1 MTSSEQPGGPP
12 SVRMPIAYAVML
24 VTPLLFAS
32 NGVIGRVTVAEV
44 SPFTLAFLRWGACAL
59 ILLPFVLRS
68 GRECLDLVRE
78 RPGTL
83 LALGFLG
90 MWLSG
95 AGFYVSLQFTT
106 ATNATMIY
114 TTSPLFII
122 LLERILFARA
132 IRSREV
138 AGIIVSFAGVAAILI
153 QGSLLTFVTGAL
165 NPGDIGV
172 VIAAASWAA
181 YSIIFRGPRLS
192 RLPIM
197 ALFGLVC
204 AAGAVLLFPFAAY
217 EYYSGARMP
226 SSAAA
231 WQGIAGIIIFSSLF
245 AFSGF
250 QFGLRMMGA
259 SITGI
264 FMYLMPVYGVVLAY
278 VFLGERMQL
287 HHVVG
292 IVLVL
297 GGVLLATIPSRKS
310 G

>member
-1 MTSSEQPGGPP
+1 
-12 SVRMPIAYAVML
+12 MPAAYAVML
-24 VTPLLFAS
+24 ITPLLFAS
-32 NGVIGRVTVAEV
+32 NGVIGRATVAEV
-44 SPFTLAFLRWGACAL
+44 APFTLAFLRWGACAL
-59 ILLPFVLRS
+59 ILLPFVLGS
-68 GRECLDLVRE
+68 GRACLELVKE

-132 IRSREV
+132 IRGREV
-138 AGIIVSFAGVAAILI
+138 AGIVVSFIGVAAILF
-153 QGSLLTFVTGAL
+153 QGSILRLISGSL

-172 VIAAASWAA
+172 VIAAASWAG

-204 AAGAVLLFPFAAY
+204 AAGALLLLPVAAY
-217 EYYSGARMP
+217 EFLSGARMP
-226 SSAAA
+226 STGAA
-231 WQGIAGIIIFSSLF
+231 WQGIAGIIVFSSLL

-250 QFGLRMMGA
+250 QLGLRMMGA
-259 SITGI
+259 SVTGI
-264 FMYLMPVYGVVLAY
+264 FMYLMPVYGVVLAT
-278 VFLGERMQL
+278 VFLGERLQF
-287 HHVVG
+287 HHVAG

-297 GGVLLATIPSRKS
+297 GGVLLATLPARR

>member
-1 MTSSEQPGGPP
+1 MTTTEQPVGQP
-12 SVRMPIAYAVML
+12 SLRMPAAYAVML
-24 VTPLLFAS
+24 LTPLLFAS
-32 NGVIGRVTVAEV
+32 NGVIGRATVAEV
-44 SPFTLAFLRWGACAL
+44 SPFTLAFLRWGACAV

-68 GRECLDLVRE
+68 GRESLALVKE
-78 RPGTL
+78 RPGTI

-95 AGFYVSLQFTT
+95 AGFYAALQYTT

-122 LLERILFARA
+122 LLERILFSRA
-132 IRSREV
+132 IRGREI
-138 AGIIVSFAGVAAILI
+138 AGIAVSFAGVAAILF
-153 QGSLLTFVTGAL
+153 QGSLTKFLAGSL

-172 VIAAASWAA
+172 VIAAASWAG

-192 RLPIM
+192 RVPIM

-204 AAGAVLLFPFAAY
+204 ASGSLLLLPVAAF
-217 EYYSGARMP
+217 EYFSGARMP
-226 SSAAA
+226 ASAAA
-231 WQGIAGIIIFSSLF
+231 WQGIAGIIVFSSLL

-250 QFGLRMMGA
+250 QLGLRMMGA
-259 SITGI
+259 SLTGI

-278 VFLGERMQL
+278 LFLGERLQA
-287 HHVVG
+287 HHIAG

-297 GGVLLATIPSRKS
+297 GGVLMATLPPRRS
-310 G
+310 